1 MNPMI
6 LLQFQGAW
14 ERFKNQHPKFPLFMK
29 AVSNNALMENSVI
42 EITVTTPEG
51 KSFQSNLKLSAD
63 DLEMFEQL
71 KQLLGK

>member
-14 ERFKNQHPKFPLFMK
+14 ERFKNHHPKFPLFMK
-29 AVSNNALMENSVI
+29 AVSENALKEGSII

-51 KSFQSNLKLSAD
+51 RSFQSNLKLSAD
-63 DLEMFEQL
+63 DLDLFEQM
-71 KQLLGK
+71 KQLLEK

>member
-14 ERFKNQHPKFPLFMK
+14 ERFKNHHPKFPLFMK
-29 AVSNNALMENSVI
+29 AVHENALKEGSIM

-51 KSFQSNLKLSAD
+51 RSFQSNLKLSAD
-63 DLEMFEQL
+63 DLDLFEQM
-71 KQLLGK
+71 KQMLGK

>member
-14 ERFKNQHPKFPLFMK
+14 ERFKNHHPKFPLFMK
-29 AVSNNALMENSVI
+29 AVSENALKEGSII

-51 KSFQSNLKLSAD
+51 RSFQSNLKLSAD
-63 DLEMFEQL
+63 DLELFEQMN
-71 KQLLGK
+71 QLFGK